1 MSADVKT
8 ITEIANLA
16 AIYID
21 ENDLEA
27 YAVEL
32 DTIVKYMDEL
42 KNLDTGEAKPMEH
55 ILDVNNV
62 FREDVVTNNS
72 IRDEL
77 IKNASI
83 AENGY
88 FKVPSVV

>member
-8 ITEIANLA
+8 IREIANLA
-16 AIYID
+16 AIFIE